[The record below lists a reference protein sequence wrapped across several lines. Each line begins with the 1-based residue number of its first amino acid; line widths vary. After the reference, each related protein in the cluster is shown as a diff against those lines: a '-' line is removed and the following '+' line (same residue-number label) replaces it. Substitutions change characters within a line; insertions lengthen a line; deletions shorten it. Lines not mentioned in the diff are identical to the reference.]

1 MTVSTSTRKPTFRA
15 LTSALLVAMSVLPA
29 SPGMAEIYKTVNA
42 DGTVTYTDR
51 PTPGQ
56 KTAPVKIDGGNVY
69 TTARV
74 PYDGKPGEQQQG
86 AVAPVV
92 EGYTS
97 VSITSPANQAS
108 FHSNEGIVPLSFQI
122 LPPLRAGD
130 SVQVILDG
138 RLFPITMNAQGIG
151 QLSNIDR
158 GAHTLAV
165 NVLDPRGKPVLSS
178 TPVTFFVHKTSV
190 LLGPNKAKP
199 GSPAR
204 RPGGAVVT
212 PPKPATS

>member
-1 MTVSTSTRKPTFRA
+1 MTRSMCKPSLAT
-15 LTSALLVAMSVLPA
+15 LTSALLAALSVLA
-29 SPGMAEIYKTVNA
+29 ALPGTAEIYRTVNA
-42 DGTVTYTDR
+42 DGTVAYSDR

-56 KTAPVKIDGGNVY
+56 KSAPVKIDGGNVY

-74 PYDGKPGEQQQG
+74 PYDGQPGEQRQQQG
-86 AVAPVV
+86 AVAPAV

-97 VSITSPANQAS
+97 ITITSPANQAS

-130 SVQVILDG
+130 SVQVIMDG
-138 RLFPITMNAQGIG
+138 SLFPITMNAQGVG

-158 GAHTLAV
+158 GAHRLAV

-212 PPKPATS
+212 PAKPAKP

>member
-1 MTVSTSTRKPTFRA
+1 MTMCRTTFRA
-15 LTSALLVAMSVLPA
+15 LASALLVAVSLVAALPSTA
-29 SPGMAEIYKTVNA
+29 QIYKTVKA

-56 KTAPVKIDGGNVY
+56 KSAPVKVDGGNVY

-74 PYDGKPGEQQQG
+74 PYQGKPGEQQQG
-86 AVAPVV
+86 SVAPPVA
-92 EGYTS
+92 GYTTIT
-97 VSITSPANQAS
+97 ITSPASEAS

-130 SVQVILDG
+130 SVQVLLDG
-138 RLFPITMNAQGIG
+138 TLFPITMNAQGVG

-165 NVLDPRGKPVLSS
+165 SVLDPQGRPVLSS
-178 TPVTFFVHKTSV
+178 TPVTFYVHKTSV
-190 LLGPNKAKP
+190 LLGPQKAKP

-212 PPKPATS
+212 PAKSATR

>member
-1 MTVSTSTRKPTFRA
+1 MSVPRNTSKPPFHA
-15 LTSALLVAMSVLPA
+15 LTSALLVAIAVLA
-29 SPGMAEIYKTVNA
+29 ALPGAAEIFKTVNA

-56 KTAPVKIDGGNVY
+56 KTAPVKVDGGNVF
-69 TTARV
+69 TTPKV
-74 PYDGKPGEQQQG
+74 PYEGKPNEQQG

-97 VSITSPANQAS
+97 IAIISPANQAT

-138 RLFPITMNAQGIG
+138 KLFPITMNALGVG
-151 QLSNIDR
+151 QLSNIER
-158 GAHTLAV
+158 GSHTLAIS
-165 NVLDPRGKPVLSS
+165 VLDPRGRPVLSS
-178 TPVTFFVHKTSV
+178 NPVTFFVHKTSV

-199 GSPAR
+199 GAAAR
-204 RPGGAVVT
+204 RPGGAVLT
-212 PPKPATS
+212 PPRPAKP